1 MNKLTKRSLAAF
13 ASLGLVATTLVV
25 AAPAQ
30 AAPITIKVL
39 TPNYT
44 DNMAAYYKDLETRF
58 MAANP
63 EIKVEHE
70 NVSWD
75 DILVK
80 GRTLI
85 STKSYPDILNLNT
98 FSEFAAEGLL
108 YKTSDLFTADKLS
121 DFVTAFRENSKYNGV
136 EYAVPDLASARMFFI
151 NKALFYGAGNT
162 KIPTT
167 WAEVTAAA
175 KKIKAK
181 YGSKVYPLAI
191 PLGSEE
197 AQAEFQIWAGGN
209 GGRYFNETT
218 GKWVINSAENLAT
231 LNQLKAW
238 VKAGYTQ
245 PNPASTNRTDAFK
258 LFSQGKVAMINASVF
273 FPSTLKDYKSTV
285 DYGVAPFPS
294 ANASKKPITLGVQ
307 DYFMAFNKDGKGTNK
322 DAVSKYL
329 NFLYEG
335 KNYAGFLKATG
346 GFIPATKSASTEV
359 DSSLLPFIEQLPNA
373 IFYPGTLGSWGTVVA
388 KITTQ
393 IGTGITKDAKTVLDS
408 LQKTAEAA
416 GTK

>member
-1 MNKLTKRSLAAF
+1 MNKLTKRSFAAL
-13 ASLGLVATTLVV
+13 ASLGLVAGALVV

-63 EIKVEHE
+63 DIKVEHE

-85 STKSYPDILNLNT
+85 STKSYPDVLNLNT

-108 YKTSDLFTADKLS
+108 YKTSDLFTEAKLS
-121 DFVTAFRENSKYNGV
+121 DFVTAFRDNSKYNGV

-167 WAEVTAAA
+167 WAEVTAAS

-209 GGRYFNETT
+209 GGRYFDEKTS
-218 GKWVINSAENLAT
+218 KWVINSKENLDT

-273 FPSTLKDYKSTV
+273 FPSTLKDYKSKV
-285 DYGVAPFPS
+285 DYGVAPFPA
-294 ANASKKPITLGVQ
+294 ANSSKKPITLGVQ
-307 DYFMAFNKDGKGTNK
+307 DYFMAFKKPGNQ

-393 IGTGITKDAKTVLDS
+393 IGTGITKDAKTVLTS

>member
-13 ASLGLVATTLVV
+13 ASLGLVAGALVA

-30 AAPITIKVL
+30 AADVTIKVL

-63 EIKVEHE
+63 TIKVEHE

-108 YKTSDLFTADKLS
+108 YKASDLFTADKLA
-121 DFVTAFRENSKYNGV
+121 DFVPAFRDNSKYQGV

-162 KIPTT
+162 TIPTT

-197 AQAEFQIWAGGN
+197 AQAEFQIWTGGN
-209 GGRYFNETT
+209 GGKYFDDAT
-218 GKWVINSAENLAT
+218 GKWVINSAANLET
-231 LNQLKAW
+231 LNQLKSW

-273 FPSTLKDYKSTV
+273 FPSTLKDYKSKV
-285 DYGVAPFPS
+285 DYGVAAFPH
-294 ANASKKPITLGVQ
+294 NTGKKSITLGVQ
-307 DYFMAFNKDGKGTNK
+307 DYFMAFKKTGNQ

-329 NFLYEG
+329 NFLYSAS
-335 KNYAGFLKATG
+335 NYAGFLKATG

-393 IGTGITKDAKTVLDS
+393 IGTGITKDAKTVLNS
-408 LQKTAEAA
+408 LQATAEAA